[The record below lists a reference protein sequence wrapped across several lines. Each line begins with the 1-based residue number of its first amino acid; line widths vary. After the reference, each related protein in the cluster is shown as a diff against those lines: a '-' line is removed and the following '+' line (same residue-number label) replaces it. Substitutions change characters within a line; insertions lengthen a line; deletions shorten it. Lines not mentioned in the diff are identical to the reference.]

1 MGRTP
6 VDDLANTVKDAAYVS
21 VGLGV
26 IAFQRFQVRRQ
37 ELSKALR
44 GPVGEA
50 RGTLETV
57 SALVAERLKVAEE
70 RLSAT
75 LDR

>member
-6 VDDLANTVKDAAYVS
+6 DDLANTVKDTAYVG

-26 IAFQRFQVRRQ
+26 IAFQRLQVRRQ
-37 ELSKALR
+37 ELSKALH
-44 GPVGEA
+44 GPVEES
-50 RGTLETV
+50 RGTLQGV
-57 SALVAERLKVAEE
+57 GALVIERLKVAEE
-70 RLSAT
+70 RLTAA